1 MSTSDGEASDPI
13 SQNTEEA
20 GPNFHKTYV
29 DSYGLVDESAG
40 RNEEQQDID
49 DFLASQQSSED
60 EEEKIKKDGN
70 LYNNACFNDNYI
82 VFSLKGVK
90 LP

>member
-1 MSTSDGEASDPI
+1 MNMGTSDGEASDPI
-13 SQNTEEA
+13 TEE

-40 RNEEQQDID
+40 RDGEQQDID

>member
-1 MSTSDGEASDPI
+1 MNYSTSDGEASDPVTDE
-13 SQNTEEA
+13 SA
-20 GPNFHKTYV
+20 SGYNFHKTYV
-29 DSYGLVDESAG
+29 DSYGLVDESA
-40 RNEEQQDID
+40 RNEEQQDIE